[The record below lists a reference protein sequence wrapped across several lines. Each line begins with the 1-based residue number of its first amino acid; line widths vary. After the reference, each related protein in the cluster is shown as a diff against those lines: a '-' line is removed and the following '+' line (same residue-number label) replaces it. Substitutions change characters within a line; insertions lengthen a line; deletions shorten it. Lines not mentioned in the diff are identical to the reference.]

1 MCGAHERG
9 RWSGPTH
16 GPRPPPQNSGT
27 CMLYL
32 FVCLSCDRAYDLSE
46 VAVKVMLSGLVFL
59 QTLLL
64 LARLAD
70 RLLPHTKSRTSGHAR
85 RAQSTNQRKS
95 TSHRHTDTRSDHR
108 HSSAAATN
116 HLLLP
121 AARTH
126 THNPLLSVIALST
139 TPLTSHP
146 PNPITTDF
154 PSHTH
159 ILSSSSTHTHRHKRS
174 QHLIRARS
182 PATVRSC
189 A

>member
-1 MCGAHERG
+1 MRDVILWCAHERG

-32 FVCLSCDRAYDLSE
+32 FVCLSSVIRAYDLSE
-46 VAVKVMLSGLVFL
+46 VAVKVMLFGLVFL

-70 RLLPHTKSRTSGHAR
+70 RPLLHSKQNLAHRVTLAAHNPQTNANRPHRD
-85 RAQSTNQRKS
+85 
-95 TSHRHTDTRSDHR
+95 TDTRSDHR

-126 THNPLLSVIALST
+126 THT
-139 TPLTSHP
+139 TH
-146 PNPITTDF
+146 
-154 PSHTH
+154 
-159 ILSSSSTHTHRHKRS
+159 
-174 QHLIRARS
+174 
-182 PATVRSC
+182 C
-189 A
+189 